1 MASALDIPVTPDL
14 ATSAQTPFFFPDR
27 VSVSVSHELSFARQ
41 VATYTLNQE
50 KQIDEVKKD
59 AASGEPSLVMLPV
72 KNDCVQ
78 LKISPAFLTAIALPS
93 ILSLGSPNGSPYTR
107 AVNDV
112 LLTQP
117 KLPVRHYDATGHI
130 DHHLVQFDISNNS
143 TPPNLIG
150 HLSVHIYHGTRLIQI
165 QCPKQVPDGRTAAL
179 WLTNE
184 VLFPLFKARA
194 KAINFN
200 SDIINQIHQAIL
212 GAPPDSGQACST
224 RPLCFACSNRINKI
238 SASIKCPTCSKVFH
252 KQKKCSDHVCTPSS
266 PSAPQFIYIFNC
278 ILSEDDDQ

>member
-1 MASALDIPVTPDL
+1 M
-14 ATSAQTPFFFPDR
+14 
-27 VSVSVSHELSFARQ
+27 
-41 VATYTLNQE
+41 
-50 KQIDEVKKD
+50 
-59 AASGEPSLVMLPV
+59 
-72 KNDCVQ
+72 
-78 LKISPAFLTAIALPS
+78 
-93 ILSLGSPNGSPYTR
+93 
-107 AVNDV
+107 
-112 LLTQP
+112 
-117 KLPVRHYDATGHI
+117 RHYDATGHI

-179 WLTNE
+179 WFTNE

-266 PSAPQFIYIFNC
+266 LLAPPDDLNPLTPFPDQHVLPPSQSSPSSSRSSLPKAPTPLLRPTPSTSFESWWPSQRGGVFASYGCNPNPWRLDRC
-278 ILSEDDDQ
+278 PLLQHSCWLD